1 MKQFLIHLISI
12 QIWDW
17 NWHVVLCHSDT
28 FILLLLFLYYSLS
41 TPFNI
46 FVYCLVLLALPVY
59 TLNCLTV
66 EMHNINKRNLPLSR
80 NGDFCFALIGSC
92 CQEKKELLKPES
104 VCVGVCVHCSE
115 WDRMCWHCS
124 HHSGVHLIRPRSL
137 CVHHTHSVSWR
148 RSHLHTWTPAAR
160 GRGVESGLQLLRH
173 VQTHSQKVWDNQ
185 PKYFYF
191 ALVHNLK
198 LQFSLQNVI
207 PA

>member
-17 NWHVVLCHSDT
+17 NWHVVLCHSET
-28 FILLLLFLYYSLS
+28 FILLLLFLYHSLS

-104 VCVGVCVHCSE
+104 VCAGVCVCIV
-115 WDRMCWHCS
+115 RN
-124 HHSGVHLIRPRSL
+124 GIV
-137 CVHHTHSVSWR
+137 CVDIALTTAVFIWSVLAVSVSIT
-148 RSHLHTWTPAAR
+148 HTQFLDAGAISTL
-160 GRGVESGLQLLRH
+160 ELQLL
-173 VQTHSQKVWDNQ
+173 V
-185 PKYFYF
+185 
-191 ALVHNLK
+191 AGG
-198 LQFSLQNVI
+198 
-207 PA
+207 